1 MVEADVESRLTAL
14 EEGQEWLTHKIH
26 RTDDRMDRVWAQT
39 RTFVINSDALE
50 EVWIAHPDPVQAVSQ
65 GDAGNKFLKELAE
78 ALDFPYPL
86 TDDLPPRDEQR
97 HGRHARDLCD
107 SLHAIQD
114 EIRMRGLVK
123 LEAEYGGED
132 RANRKAKCFTL
143 VWRFGAGADRI
154 ERHISTFLNAAL
166 AEANRTKG
174 GGKVQCWR
182 DKTRGEKRRRAQAR
196 QDREGGE
203 GGGADAGKGKAGR
216 GKGKVAGDG
225 RGRGKGKAAGR
236 GKGKGRGGRKGG
248 RK

>member
-1 MVEADVESRLTAL
+1 
-14 EEGQEWLTHKIH
+14 
-26 RTDDRMDRVWAQT
+26 
-39 RTFVINSDALE
+39 
-50 EVWIAHPDPVQAVSQ
+50 
-65 GDAGNKFLKELAE
+65 
-78 ALDFPYPL
+78 
-86 TDDLPPRDEQR
+86 
-97 HGRHARDLCD
+97 
-107 SLHAIQD
+107 
-114 EIRMRGLVK
+114 MRGLVK

-225 RGRGKGKAAGR
+225 RGRGKGKAAGLVGVKVR
-236 GKGKGRGGRKGG
+236 DAEAAKAVVSKHAMAPPGVDACPGGLENMGIKVVGPLVV
-248 RK
+248 